1 MLFPCRGNM
10 DGTPKDRFG
19 RFGEGNLRPVLL
31 HCLMA
36 RMENISGDGMQC
48 MLALKFSDG
57 TIEWNGVRYLDVD
70 SVFAAADRICGEGL
84 PQPLL
89 IVEKCGNDLKRRSG
103 KSGAVWRRSGDLGTR
118 MKAGSRKQPAKKA
131 AGKVE
136 QGEVHD
142 GY

>member
-1 MLFPCRGNM
+1 M
-10 DGTPKDRFG
+10 
-19 RFGEGNLRPVLL
+19 
-31 HCLMA
+31 
-36 RMENISGDGMQC
+36 SGDGMQC

-103 KSGAVWRRSGDLGTR
+103 ESGAVWRRSGDLGTR
-118 MKAGSRKQPAKKA
+118 MKAGSWKQPAEKA

-136 QGEVHD
+136 RDGVHD